1 MSSSSTLK
9 SYLTPKEVAEL
20 LMVST
25 AAVRLWTENSDLKA
39 SVTAGGHRR
48 FKMKDV
54 KQFAIKNNIQL
65 NASRSN
71 TPKILIVDDES
82 DFAHFLKILLTIEI
96 KNSDVEIS
104 LDGFDAANKLR
115 DFSPSIVLLD
125 LKMPGLNGFEICQH
139 IKQSPLYKHI
149 RVIAMSGD
157 ANSKDIDKVKSVG
170 AETCLSKPI
179 DVPVLLTALALN
191 NLSTNT
197 AIKQ

>member
-1 MSSSSTLK
+1 MSSPNTIK

-39 SVTAGGHRR
+39 RVTAGGHRR
-48 FKMKDV
+48 FKMEDV
-54 KQFAIKNNIQL
+54 KQFALKNNIQL
-65 NASRSN
+65 NTSISN

-82 DFAHFLKILLTIEI
+82 DFAHFLKTLITIEI
-96 KNSDVEIS
+96 KDIDVEIS

-125 LKMPGLNGFEICQH
+125 LKMPGLNGFDVCQH

-149 RVIAMSGD
+149 RVIAISGD
-157 ANSKDIDKVKSVG
+157 ANSKNIEKIKGAG
-170 AETCLSKPI
+170 AEACLSKPI
-179 DVPVLLTALALN
+179 DVSILLKSLALN
-191 NLSTNT
+191 PQT